1 MSSIWRPVDYDS
13 LGCQQEDT
21 VISISDEEEEEKN
34 TKNDTSG
41 SEGQYSWIYTKK
53 IPLSLNFLFYSIP
66 EVSLNH

>member
-41 SEGQYSWIYTKK
+41 SEGEYSWIYTKK
-53 IPLSLNFLFYSIP
+53 FP
-66 EVSLNH
+66 

>member
-41 SEGQYSWIYTKK
+41 SEGQYSWIYTKE
-53 IPLSLNFLFYSIP
+53 IPLALNFLFFNKFP
-66 EVSLNH
+66 

>member
-53 IPLSLNFLFYSIP
+53 FNSLIP
-66 EVSLNH
+66 EFSIILYP

>member
-1 MSSIWRPVDYDS
+1 MDYDS

-21 VISISDEEEEEKN
+21 VISISDDEEEEKN

-53 IPLSLNFLFYSIP
+53 NSLIP
-66 EVSLNH
+66 EFSILFFP